1 MTAVANTS
9 TTQAL
14 AGTGTA
20 AKTKN
25 SLGQLGSGDFLKLM
39 TAQLSQQD
47 PFNPTD
53 NTQMLAQMAQ
63 FTSLSQA
70 TEMAQGIS
78 DLNAKMAG
86 IADKLD
92 AVLAAQQ
99 AARSAAPASS
109 PAVTA

>member
-1 MTAVANTS
+1 MTAVTS
-9 TTQAL
+9 TSTVTS
-14 AGTGTA
+14 TGSA
-20 AKTKN
+20 TKN
-25 SLGQLGSGDFLKLM
+25 TLSQLGSGDFLKLM
-39 TAQLSQQD
+39 TTQLSQQD
-47 PFNPTD
+47 PFNPAD

-78 DLNAKMAG
+78 DLNTKMAS

-99 AARSAAPASS
+99 AAQS
-109 PAVTA
+109 TATTGVLA